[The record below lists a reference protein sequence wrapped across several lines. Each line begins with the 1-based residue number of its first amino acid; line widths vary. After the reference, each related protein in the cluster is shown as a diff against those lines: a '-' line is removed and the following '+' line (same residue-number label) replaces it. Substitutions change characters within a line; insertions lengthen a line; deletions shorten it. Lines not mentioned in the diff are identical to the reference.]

1 MSEWPKVSQ
10 KKYIMM
16 LKSFYSTILLF
27 SFLASGGL
35 PWGIPVHSQ
44 HQGYEG
50 WYPTLTLT
58 LTSLLHF
65 CPTLWVCTQHER
77 SWKRNKTYLLHP
89 CPTSAPP
96 RWSTQSGTPPQTL
109 PACSLSPPTL
119 HTATWPIQV
128 HHLRH
133 QHVRDAQDNIKRLWC
148 FWRYFKYII
157 ISSHVTMMDMIIWWC
172 AGHSHT
178 GELQV
183 FDCINL
189 ASRVSP
195 FLHQPLPYTTA
206 EKQFWIISL
215 FFRFPIVLLFFLL
228 SQSFTPVR
236 RASPMNLI
244 WESHLSGI
252 RSFNFNFSSFCKFDP
267 IQCKGEENDRKSK
280 PIN

>member
-1 MSEWPKVSQ
+1 MKVGIRHWHWHRHWLLCSTSVPPSVPNMREVEKEIRPISAHPGDPHNPGHPPKPFRPARS
-10 KKYIMM
+10 
-16 LKSFYSTILLF
+16 LHRLFTLLP
-27 SFLASGGL
+27 GL
-35 PWGIPVHSQ
+35 SRYQ
-44 HQGYEG
+44 D
-50 WYPTLTLT
+50 
-58 LTSLLHF
+58 
-65 CPTLWVCTQHER
+65 
-77 SWKRNKTYLLHP
+77 
-89 CPTSAPP
+89 
-96 RWSTQSGTPPQTL
+96 
-109 PACSLSPPTL
+109 
-119 HTATWPIQV
+119 
-128 HHLRH
+128 RH

-148 FWRYFKYII
+148 FWWYFKYII

-206 EKQFWIISL
+206 EKQFFNS
-215 FFRFPIVLLFFLL
+215 FFFPFSNRSSVFLL

-267 IQCKGEENDRKSK
+267 IQCKGEENDCKSIK
-280 PIN
+280 IHYSTNLRWGAFLCLPFLKMPIQYKL